1 MQYVAV
7 IATGVREPVNDFVL
21 TDKYGWLAP

>member
-7 IATGVREPVNDFVL
+7 IATGVRESVNDFVL

>member
-7 IATGVREPVNDFVL
+7 VATGGRESVNDFVL